1 MLDLSQ
7 CTVEYLLKA
16 LAKGEITSVELVK
29 ECLDTITRHNHSGK
43 MINAVLE
50 LNPEVLLQAE
60 ASDRERANGKLRGP
74 LHGIP
79 ILLKDNI
86 DTGDGM
92 HTSAG
97 SLALQHHYAAQD
109 SEVARRLRAA
119 GAILLG
125 KANMTEWAN
134 FMSSHMKNGFSSRG
148 GQVLNPYGPG
158 VLDVGG
164 SSSGPGAAV
173 ACGMIP
179 AAIGSETSGSILSP
193 ANANSVVGV
202 KPTLGLISRCG
213 IIPIMF
219 SQDTAGPLTQCVWD
233 AAILLNVLAGKDEKD
248 PATLASPECI
258 TEYTAMLKKDA
269 LKGIRLGIVNQSYSN
284 LEEERVA
291 AMKRVIQ
298 ELREAGAEIVE
309 IEEIPGYTAIQQTR
323 STAMLHEFK
332 PALNAYLKTVEP
344 YLQIHSLSDVIA
356 YNTAHTDQ
364 CLVHGQDL
372 LEKADALSGS
382 LTEPLYWQ
390 DRKQDYANSREKGI
404 DWALQQYSVHA
415 LIFRGN
421 AAAGIGAKAG
431 YPSVI
436 VPAGYLA
443 SGQPFGISF
452 TASAWS
458 EARLLAYAYA
468 YEQATLHRQAPQMQ
482 IE

>member
-1 MLDLSQ
+1 MLVLSQ
-7 CTVEYLLKA
+7 CTVDYLLSA
-16 LAKGEITSVELVK
+16 LAKGETTSVELVK
-29 ECLDTITRHNHSGK
+29 DCLETITKHNHSGK

-50 LNPEVLLQAE
+50 LNPEVLLLAE
-60 ASDRERANGKLRGP
+60 ASDRERTDGKLRGP

-79 ILLKDNI
+79 LLLKDNI
-86 DTGDGM
+86 DTADGM

-109 SEVARRLRAA
+109 SEVARRLRDA

-148 GQVLNPYGPG
+148 GQVFNPYGPG
-158 VLDVGG
+158 ELDVGG

-179 AAIGSETSGSILSP
+179 AAIGTETSGSILSP

-202 KPTLGLISRCG
+202 KPTVGLISRRG

-219 SQDTAGPLTQCVWD
+219 SQDTAGPLTQCVRD
-233 AAILLNVLAGKDEKD
+233 AAILLNVLAGRDEKD
-248 PATLASPECI
+248 PATLTAPDCV
-258 TEYTAMLKKDA
+258 TDYTSMLKEDA
-269 LKGIRLGIVNQSYSN
+269 LKGIRLGIVTQSYGN
-284 LEEERVA
+284 LDEERVT
-291 AMKRVIQ
+291 AMKRVIK
-298 ELREAGAEIVE
+298 ELRDSGAEIIE
-309 IEEIPGYTAIQQTR
+309 IEEIPGYTAIHQTR
-323 STAMLHEFK
+323 GSAMLHEFK

-344 YLQIHSLSDVIA
+344 YLPIHSLSDVIA
-356 YNTAHTDQ
+356 YNAAHTEQ
-364 CLVHGQDL
+364 CLVYDQDL
-372 LEKADALSGS
+372 LEQADALSGS
-382 LTEPLYWQ
+382 LTEPAYWQ
-390 DRKQDYANSREKGI
+390 DRIQDLTNSREKGI
-404 DWALQQYSVHA
+404 DWALQQYHVDV

-421 AAAGIGAKAG
+421 ASAGIGAKAG

-468 YEQATLHRQAPQMQ
+468 YEQSTLHRQWLQMGL
-482 IE
+482 E